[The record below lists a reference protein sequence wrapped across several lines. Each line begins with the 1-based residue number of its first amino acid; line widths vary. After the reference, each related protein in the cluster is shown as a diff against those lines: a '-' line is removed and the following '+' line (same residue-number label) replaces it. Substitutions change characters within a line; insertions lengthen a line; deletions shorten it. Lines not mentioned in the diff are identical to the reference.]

1 MGEVPELTHGMA
13 ARQTIE
19 RYHIKFYGGKFF
31 AFEPDHITNN
41 GNGYHIVD
49 KTQLKVHIHKSY
61 NEWQI
66 KNPGSKDVKTSF
78 INEVVSYI
86 ERDGYIT
93 EYDINTNLIYVNNG
107 ILDTQKME
115 LIESIP
121 DLFVPIRI
129 PVTFDANARCPNIDA
144 FFRDIMSDKKSGK
157 QCDEVDIL
165 TLEEMFGYLLE
176 PTYFIRK
183 GIILLGNG
191 HNGKTTC
198 FNLMSEFC
206 GYDNISRLDLY
217 AFSDRFSLPELH
229 NKLANIGDDFGKD
242 KLQGQA
248 RGLIKQ
254 LTGNVKQLM
263 VRRMRSNPFNFFSRA
278 KMYFGCND
286 LPSVKLSDQAFIERW
301 VILKLTNE
309 YPDNKTFL
317 QTLTSEK
324 ELSGL
329 LNRALEGLIRLRKQK
344 QFSKSE
350 SQDYGELRAMFE
362 KAHVHDSRVIR
373 SDQLVAI
380 PLSFE
385 RRK

>member
-1 MGEVPELTHGMA
+1 MVEVPELTHGMV

-19 RYHIKFYGGKFF
+19 RYHIKFYCGKFF
-31 AFEPDHITNN
+31 AFEPVHVSGNN
-41 GNGYHIVD
+41 IGYHVVD
-49 KTQLKVHIHKSY
+49 KVQLKVHIHNSY
-61 NEWQI
+61 NEWRI

-78 INEVVSYI
+78 INEVISYI

-93 EYDINTNLIYVNNG
+93 EDDVNPNLIYVNNG

-115 LIESIP
+115 LIKSTH

-129 PVTFDANARCPNIDA
+129 PVTFDINAKCPAIDA
-144 FFRDIMSDKKSGK
+144 FFVDITTDKKSGI
-157 QCDEVDIL
+157 CDENDVL
-165 TLEEMFGYLLE
+165 TLYEIFGYLLE

-206 GYDNISRLDLY
+206 GYDNVSRLDLY
-217 AFSDRFSLPELH
+217 AFSDRFSIPELY
-229 NKLANIGDDFGKD
+229 NKLVNIGDDFGKD

-263 VRRMRSNPFNFFSRA
+263 ARRMRSNPFNFFSRA

-301 VILKLTNE
+301 VILKLLNE
-309 YPDNKTFL
+309 YPDNKMFL
-317 QTLTSEK
+317 QTLTTES

-329 LNRALEGLIRLRKQK
+329 LNRALEGIERLRQKK

-350 SQDYGELRAMFE
+350 SQGYKELRALFE
-362 KAHVHDSRVIR
+362 KAHIQDSRVVR
-373 SDQLVAI
+373 SEQLMTI
-380 PLSFE
+380 PLNLG
-385 RRK
+385 KGT

>member
-1 MGEVPELTHGMA
+1 MSEGPELTHGTA

-31 AFEPDHITNN
+31 AFEPDHVV
-41 GNGYHIVD
+41 GNTDGYHVVD
-49 KTQLKVHIHKSY
+49 RAQLKVHVHKSY
-61 NEWQI
+61 NEWQV

-86 ERDGYIT
+86 ERDGYTT
-93 EYDINTNLIYVNNG
+93 EYDVNVNLIYVNNG
-107 ILDTQKME
+107 ILDTQKIE
-115 LIESIP
+115 LMKSTP

-129 PVTFDANARCPNIDA
+129 PVTFDPNAKCPNIDS
-144 FFRDIMSDKKSGK
+144 FFIDIVTDKKSGK
-157 QCDEVDIL
+157 QYDEADVL

-183 GIILLGNG
+183 GVILLGNG

-198 FNLMSEFC
+198 FNIVSEFC
-206 GYDNISRLDLY
+206 GYDNVSRLDLY
-217 AFSDRFSLPELH
+217 AFSDRFSIPELH
-229 NKLANIGDDFGKD
+229 NKLVNIGDDFGKD

-263 VRRMRSNPFNFFSRA
+263 ARRMRSNPFNFFSRA
-278 KMYFGCND
+278 KMYFGCNE

-301 VILKLTNE
+301 VIMKLFNE

-317 QTLTSEK
+317 DALITES

-329 LNRALEGLIRLRKQK
+329 LNRALEGLMRLREQK

-350 SQDYGELRAMFE
+350 SQGYKELRTMFE
-362 KAHVHDSRVIR
+362 RAHTQDSRVVR
-373 SDQLVAI
+373 SDQLVTI
-380 PLSFE
+380 PLNFGK
-385 RRK
+385 R

>member
-1 MGEVPELTHGMA
+1 MGELPELTHGMA

-19 RYHIKFYGGKFF
+19 RFHIKFYGGKFF
-31 AFEPDHITNN
+31 AFEPDNVAKN
-41 GNGYHIVD
+41 VEGYHVVD
-49 KTQLKVHIHKSY
+49 RTQLKVHVHRSY

-66 KNPGSKDVKTSF
+66 QNPGSKDIKTSF
-78 INEVVSYI
+78 VNEVVSYI
-86 ERDGYIT
+86 ERDGYVA
-93 EYDINTNLIYVNNG
+93 EYEVNNNLIYVNNG

-115 LIESIP
+115 LIPSTP

-129 PVTFDANARCPNIDA
+129 PITFNSNAKCPAIDA
-144 FFRDIMSDKKSGK
+144 FFRDITTDRKTGL
-157 QCDEVDIL
+157 CDENDIL

-191 HNGKTTC
+191 HNGKTTT
-198 FNLMSEFC
+198 FNVMSEFC
-206 GYDNISRLDLY
+206 GMDNISRLDLY
-217 AFSDRFSLPELH
+217 AFSDRFSVPELH

-263 VRRMRSNPFNFFSRA
+263 ARKMRTDPFYFFNRA

-286 LPSVKLSDQAFIERW
+286 LPSIKISDQAFIERW
-301 VILKLTNE
+301 VILKLVNE
-309 YPDNKTFL
+309 YPDNKTFQ
-317 QTLTSEK
+317 QTLTTES

-329 LNRALEGLIRLRKQK
+329 LNRALEGLRRLRQQK

-350 SQDYGELRAMFE
+350 NQGYAEVRKLFE
-362 KAHVHDSRVIR
+362 KAHIPDSRVVR
-373 SDQLVAI
+373 SDQLSVM
-380 PLSFE
+380 PLNMVK
-385 RRK
+385 RK

>member
-1 MGEVPELTHGMA
+1 MSEGLKLSHGVA

-19 RYHIKFYGGKFF
+19 RYHVKFYGGKFF
-31 AFEPDHITNN
+31 VFDHDNVVENTD
-41 GNGYHIVD
+41 GYHVVD
-49 KTQLKVHIHKSY
+49 RHQLKVHVHKSY

-66 KNPGSKDVKTSF
+66 KNPGGEDVKTSF
-78 INEVVSYI
+78 VNEVVSYI
-86 ERDGYIT
+86 ERDGYVP
-93 EYDINTNLIYVNNG
+93 EGEVNTNLIYVNNG
-107 ILDTQKME
+107 ILDTVRME
-115 LIESIP
+115 LIKSTP

-129 PVTFDANARCPNIDA
+129 PVTFDPSAKCPAIDA
-144 FFRDIMSDKKSGK
+144 FFRDIATDKKTDV
-157 QCDEVDIL
+157 CDENDIL

-198 FNLMSEFC
+198 FNVLSEFC

-217 AFSDRFSLPELH
+217 AFSDRFSIPELH

-263 VRRMRSNPFNFFSRA
+263 VRRMRSNPFNIFSRA

-301 VILKLTNE
+301 VIIKLSNE
-309 YPDNKTFL
+309 YPDNKEFL
-317 QTLTSEK
+317 DTLITES

-329 LNRALEGLIRLRKQK
+329 LNRSLESLKRLRKQK
-344 QFSKSE
+344 QFSKSYF
-350 SQDYGELRAMFE
+350 QGYNELLHMFE
-362 KAHVHDSRVIR
+362 KAHIKDSRIVK
-373 SDQLVAI
+373 SDQLIV
-380 PLSFE
+380 PNFNLS
-385 RRK
+385 KKK

>member
-1 MGEVPELTHGMA
+1 MDEVPELTHGMV

-19 RYHIKFYGGKFF
+19 RYHVKFYGGKFF
-31 AFEPDHITNN
+31 AFEPVHIV
-41 GNGYHIVD
+41 GNIDGYHVVD
-49 KTQLKVHIHKSY
+49 KVQLKVHIHNSY
-61 NEWQI
+61 NEWRI

-86 ERDGYIT
+86 ERDGYI
-93 EYDINTNLIYVNNG
+93 EVDNVNTNFIYVNNG
-107 ILDTQKME
+107 ILDVQKME
-115 LIESIP
+115 LVKSTPE
-121 DLFVPIRI
+121 LFVPIRI
-129 PVTFDANARCPNIDA
+129 PVTFDSNAKCPHIDA
-144 FFRDIMSDKKSGK
+144 FFRDILSDKKSDK
-157 QCDEVDIL
+157 PYDEIDVL

-183 GIILLGNG
+183 GVILLGSG

-206 GYDNISRLDLY
+206 GFDNVSRLDLY
-217 AFSDRFSLPELH
+217 AFSDRFSIPELH
-229 NKLANIGDDFGKD
+229 NKLVNIGDDFGKD

-263 VRRMRSNPFNFFSRA
+263 VRRMRSNPFNIFSRA
-278 KMYFGCND
+278 KMFFGCND

-301 VILKLTNE
+301 VIMKLVNE
-309 YPDNKTFL
+309 YPDNRTFQ
-317 QTLTSEK
+317 QTLTTES

-329 LNRALEGLIRLRKQK
+329 LNRALEGLKRLREQK

-350 SQDYGELRAMFE
+350 SQGHKELRAMFE
-362 KAHVHDSRVIR
+362 KAHIQDSRVVR
-373 SDQLVAI
+373 NDQLVTM
-380 PLSFE
+380 PLNL
-385 RRK
+385 RKKQ

>member
-1 MGEVPELTHGMA
+1 MSEGPELTHGAA

-31 AFEPDHITNN
+31 AFEQGRVADNTD
-41 GNGYHIVD
+41 GYRVVD
-49 KTQLKVHIHKSY
+49 RTQLKVNIHYSY
-61 NEWQI
+61 NEWQS
-66 KNPGSKDVKTSF
+66 KNPGAKDVKTSF

-86 ERDGYIT
+86 ERDGYI
-93 EYDINTNLIYVNNG
+93 EEGMVDTNLIYVNNG
-107 ILDTQKME
+107 ILDMRKME
-115 LIESIP
+115 LVKSTP

-129 PVTFDANARCPNIDA
+129 PVTFDPDAKCPNIDD
-144 FFRDIMSDKKSGK
+144 FFIDIMTDKKSGK
-157 QCDEVDIL
+157 MYDEIDVL

-176 PTYFIRK
+176 PTHFIRK
-183 GIILLGNG
+183 GAILLGNG

-206 GYDNISRLDLY
+206 GNDNVSRLDLY
-217 AFSDRFSLPELH
+217 AFSDRFSIPELH
-229 NKLANIGDDFGKD
+229 NKLVNIGDDFGKD

-254 LTGNVKQLM
+254 LTGNVRQLM
-263 VRRMRSNPFNFFSRA
+263 ARRMRSNPFNLFSRA
-278 KMYFGCND
+278 KMYFGCNE

-301 VILKLTNE
+301 VILRLVNE

-317 QTLTSEK
+317 DSLITES

-329 LNRALEGLIRLRKQK
+329 LNRALEGLKRLREQK

-350 SQDYGELRAMFE
+350 NQGYKELRAMFE
-362 KAHVHDSRVIR
+362 RAHVPDARVVR
-373 SDQLVAI
+373 NDQLIAV
-380 PLSFE
+380 PLNF
-385 RRK
+385 RKK